1 MWKSDKTDLFDVLF
15 ILFDVVINS
24 KAIFDVVKKNFSRSS
39 EIRRSDPLPKIL
51 FKYTIKYFLIIV
63 ENIIHSNLKANKN
76 LHISIKMYF
85 VQCKT
90 SSYSWMIADLPWPFP
105 VPVLPAELSPDRSR
119 VSKRDRTQTIIT
131 SSPNEAGKLGHLEVN
146 RQTLNSL

>member
-76 LHISIKMYF
+76 LHIYIKMYF
-85 VQCKT
+85 VQC
-90 SSYSWMIADLPWPFP
+90 
-105 VPVLPAELSPDRSR
+105 
-119 VSKRDRTQTIIT
+119 
-131 SSPNEAGKLGHLEVN
+131 
-146 RQTLNSL
+146 